1 MYCGLLESKNSVA
14 SCIPSHLFHCNVF
27 HCGFAFIVTV
37 KLTSAASFFPVS
49 LSPCR
54 RSPPLRVYGVIQDSL
69 QVQFKA
75 SSTQA
80 KAIFYPP
87 FYLAAFLRFMRFLRR
102 KSIGP
107 FLSPTLEPGFKKV
120 CFRPPKKPDLS
131 GRSARQRLTCSLEI
145 LASSTTCHRQYFPL

>member
-1 MYCGLLESKNSVA
+1 MHSITSIPLQCFPLRF
-14 SCIPSHLFHCNVF
+14 CIHCDGEINQCCF
-27 HCGFAFIVTV
+27 F
-37 KLTSAASFFPVS
+37 LSSFLVS
-49 LSPCR
+49 LPSLSTTACVM
-54 RSPPLRVYGVIQDSL
+54 SSLFSLFAYGVIQDSL